1 MRDVGQRN
9 SSSARQLGDWAATS
23 QYPLH
28 VVELDV
34 TEDAS
39 VQSAVD
45 KVMAAEGQ
53 IDVVVNNAGTGAAGP
68 LESFSIAQMSSLIDI
83 NVLGP
88 MRVNQAV
95 LPTMRARHSGLIIWI
110 TSGVGRVLPNFGGLY
125 AATKWAAEDSPN
137 PSTMTFDDSGWTS
150 QSRSCPIAKPSRAT
164 ISRLGQRDRHRRW
177 TVPINCRIRN

>member
-1 MRDVGQRN
+1 MATVLVTGCSSGFGDKIARTLASHGHHVYASMRDVRHRN
-9 SSSARQLGDWAATS
+9 SSSARQLGDWAASS

-34 TEDAS
+34 TNDAS

-68 LESFSIAQMSSLIDI
+68 LESFSVAQMASLLDI

-125 AATKWAAEDSPN
+125 AATKWAAEGFAESFHSD
-137 PSTMTFDDSGWTS
+137 
-150 QSRSCPIAKPSRAT
+150 
-164 ISRLGQRDRHRRW
+164 
-177 TVPINCRIRN
+177 

>member
-1 MRDVGQRN
+1 MTTVLVTGCSSGFGDKIARTLASHGHHVYASMRDVGQRN
-9 SSSARQLGDWAATS
+9 SSSARQLGDWAARS

-45 KVMAAEGQ
+45 KVIAAEGQ

-68 LESFSIAQMSSLIDI
+68 LESFSVAQMASLLDI

-95 LPTMRARHSGLIIWI
+95 LPTMRARHSGTDHLDHQR
-110 TSGVGRVLPNFGGLY
+110 VGRC
-125 AATKWAAEDSPN
+125 
-137 PSTMTFDDSGWTS
+137 
-150 QSRSCPIAKPSRAT
+150 CPISAGCTRRPS
-164 ISRLGQRDRHRRW
+164 GHRR
-177 TVPINCRIRN
+177 VRRIPPL